1 MDATILTTFFSFI
14 ILVLVA
20 LLFIRMYHLQA
31 LIEHHIDLTIS
42 EKEHSRTAL
51 KILQHLEAQVH
62 LMFNNAPSAPG
73 EVVLPNDWGRV
84 NEDKDVVTSSHWC
97 TPEMLGVTPDM
108 KGPVKAPRPM
118 LELARQKLK
127 EHQIKIKP
135 PQLPK
140 KRGRPKKASSVA

>member
-20 LLFIRMYHLQA
+20 LQVIRVYHLQA
-31 LIEHHIDLTIS
+31 LIEHHIDLTIA

-62 LMFNNAPSAPG
+62 LMFNNMPPAPG
-73 EVVLPNDWGRV
+73 EPVSEPQVI
-84 NEDKDVVTSSHWC
+84 
-97 TPEMLGVTPDM
+97 PEVIVDYLG
-108 KGPVKAPRPM
+108 KGLNWDHEKPPQPM
-118 LELARQKLK
+118 LALARQKLK
-127 EHQIKIKP
+127 EHQIKVKP

-140 KRGRPKKASSVA
+140 KRGRPKKASNAV

>member
-62 LMFNNAPSAPG
+62 LMFNNALPAIG
-73 EVVLPNDWGRV
+73 EPVVEPQV
-84 NEDKDVVTSSHWC
+84 I
-97 TPEMLGVTPDM
+97 PEVIVDYLG
-108 KGPVKAPRPM
+108 KGLNWDHEKPPQPM
-118 LELARQKLK
+118 LALARQKLK
-127 EHQIKIKP
+127 EHQIKVKP
-135 PQLPK
+135 AQLPK
-140 KRGRPKKASSVA
+140 KRGRPKKASVAV